1 MRATGFA
8 PAARHT
14 NAFARC
20 GRGGVVRLKL
30 VLSIAFALLCAM
42 PVVQAAP
49 SPALEPVEGRVI
61 WVDFW
66 ASWCVP
72 CRRSFPWLNAMQR
85 KHGPAG
91 LQIIAVNLDKD
102 RALADRFLAEVPAE
116 FALRFDPAG
125 ALAKEFGVQAMPS
138 SFLIDADG
146 KVLASHAG
154 FRTADT
160 ADYERAIR
168 SALEDAS
175 AKK

>member
-1 MRATGFA
+1 M
-8 PAARHT
+8 
-14 NAFARC
+14 
-20 GRGGVVRLKL
+20 RLKL
-30 VLSIAFALLCAM
+30 WLSIAVALLGASAAAR
-42 PVVQAAP
+42 AAP
-49 SPALEPVEGRVI
+49 PAALAPVEGRVV

-72 CRRSFPWLNAMQR
+72 CRRSFPWLNSMQR
-85 KHGPAG
+85 KYGPQG

-102 RALADRFLAEVPAE
+102 RALADQFLAEVPAE

-125 ALAKEFGVQAMPS
+125 ALAKEFAVQAMPS

-160 ADYERAIR
+160 ADYERAIQA
-168 SALEDAS
+168 ALKE
-175 AKK
+175 

>member
-1 MRATGFA
+1 
-8 PAARHT
+8 
-14 NAFARC
+14 
-20 GRGGVVRLKL
+20 
-30 VLSIAFALLCAM
+30 LSIAVVLLVAAAFGR
-42 PVVQAAP
+42 AAP
-49 SPALEPVEGRVI
+49 PQALEPVAGRVV

-72 CRRSFPWLNAMQR
+72 CRRSFPWLNSMQR
-85 KHGPAG
+85 KYGPAG
-91 LQIIAVNLDKD
+91 LQVIAVNLDKD
-102 RALADRFLAEVPAE
+102 RALADGFLREVPAE
-116 FALRFDPAG
+116 FALRFDPSA

-160 ADYERAIR
+160 ADYERAIQ